1 MNKIIALSSLLI
13 LSSCNV
19 LFSSNNS
26 ELEAQ
31 MNRIIQDQKPNVAPI
46 REVLEPIEFVYDVS
60 EKRSPFQPEE
70 EILRSRPN
78 PVSDVKPI
86 LNRPPQLLESV
97 RIENIRMSGT
107 MQGENGKLVALVD
120 VSGTNKYDAVYTVK
134 VGDYLGK
141 NHGRILQ
148 ITDLNI
154 AIEEIVSQGKDQ
166 WQKRQRTLSL
176 QDQ

>member
-1 MNKIIALSSLLI
+1 MLGSIAV

-19 LFSSNNS
+19 ILGSDNS
-26 ELEAQ
+26 DLEKQ
-31 MNRIIQDQKPNVAPI
+31 MNVIIESQTPEVEKV
-46 REVLEPIEFVYDVS
+46 REFLVPEEFVYSVS
-60 EKRSPFQPEE
+60 RKRSPFKPEE
-70 EILRSRPN
+70 ELLRSQPKFI
-78 PVSDVKPI
+78 SDVKPI
-86 LNRPPQLLESV
+86 MNRTPELLESV

-107 MQGENGKLVALVD
+107 MGDENGNLVALVE
-120 VSGTNKYDAVYTVK
+120 VSGTNNYDAVYTVRA
-134 VGDYLGK
+134 GDYLGK

-148 ITDLNI
+148 ISDLNI